1 MEQISKVAVFFD
13 AENVPASKVPSILR
27 FSSGKGDIVLQRAYA
42 DWSIKNVKNWE
53 SQIFKSPITA
63 IHQFHHNQQQAVD
76 KTLMMDAIEIAIKH
90 EEMNVFIIVSSD
102 NGYHQLS
109 LRLRELGK
117 KVIGVGDKEKCN
129 TLWIG
134 SCNEFKYFAELED
147 EDTNILLDEES
158 DKQENSSENDEKTND
173 NEEQKAIV
181 TEIKDFAIEKF
192 IEKMYDATPRSN
204 GTDTV
209 VSNKLWETVLN
220 NKPDFNVKN
229 YGKENFVEL
238 LRDLDIFEMQP
249 DREWPQIYYI
259 FKKGSNKSLQER
271 KRGKVKRRID
281 KYRIIEDEEG
291 RNFFF
296 YMTEINS
303 DFRGEKLE
311 VGTNVDFKVAKEPNP
326 NGNTNRERNGR
337 ATDVKVVD
345 TIGEIARVL
354 SR

>member
-1 MEQISKVAVFFD
+1 MKKTTLAIIVPCYNEELCITSTIERLLEVMQMLNAKGKISETSYIYFVD
-13 AENVPASKVPSILR
+13 DGS
-27 FSSGKGDIVLQRAYA
+27 
-42 DWSIKNVKNWE
+42 
-53 SQIFKSPITA
+53 T
-63 IHQFHHNQQQAVD
+63 D
-76 KTLMMDAIEIAIKH
+76 KTWEIISRY
-90 EEMNVFIIVSSD
+90 N
-102 NGYHQLS
+102 
-109 LRLRELGK
+109 
-117 KVIGVGDKEKCN
+117 
-129 TLWIG
+129 
-134 SCNEFKYFAELED
+134 
-147 EDTNILLDEES
+147 
-158 DKQENSSENDEKTND
+158 KQTHHVKGTRFVRNYGN
-173 NEEQKAIV
+173 QKALLAGLEGVRKIGCDCV
-181 TEIKDFAIEKF
+181 VSIDADLQQDEMAIEKF
-192 IEKMYDATPRSN
+192 IEKMYDATPRYN